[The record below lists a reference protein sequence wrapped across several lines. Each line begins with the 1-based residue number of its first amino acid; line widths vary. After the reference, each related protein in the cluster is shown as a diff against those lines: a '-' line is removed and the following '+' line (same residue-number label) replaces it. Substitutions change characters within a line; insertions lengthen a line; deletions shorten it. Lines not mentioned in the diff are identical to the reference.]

1 MRQTASESPLQR
13 RKPTPQ
19 GPTTRFWEVG
29 RGPTT
34 AQEFAVLA
42 AMAIAM
48 SARNWVEDL
57 HAAGSFSD
65 AQAPGL
71 NRRLRNRAYEVLLA
85 LEHFDRGPTER
96 LAGFIRSRA
105 ELDGQTDHEIEPVA
119 ALRGAIRKAVRDFA
133 RAERLSASKAEKLEE
148 AAVAGATDA
157 YRDLQTIGEQTS
169 AMQISYIIGM
179 VPR

>member
-1 MRQTASESPLQR
+1 MT
-13 RKPTPQ
+13 
-19 GPTTRFWEVG
+19 
-29 RGPTT
+29 
-34 AQEFAVLA
+34 
-42 AMAIAM
+42 IAM

-85 LEHFDRGPTER
+85 LEHLHQGPTDP
-96 LAGFIRSRA
+96 LAGFLAHRA
-105 ELDGQTDHEIEPVA
+105 ELDGQTDLEIEPIA

-133 RAERLSASKAEKLEE
+133 RAEQLPASTAQKLEE

-157 YRDLQTIGEQTS
+157 YRHLQTINEQTS
-169 AMQISYIIGM
+169 AMQISYRIGM
-179 VPR
+179 VPRYWELPTSDPGLEGMFASARPTDA